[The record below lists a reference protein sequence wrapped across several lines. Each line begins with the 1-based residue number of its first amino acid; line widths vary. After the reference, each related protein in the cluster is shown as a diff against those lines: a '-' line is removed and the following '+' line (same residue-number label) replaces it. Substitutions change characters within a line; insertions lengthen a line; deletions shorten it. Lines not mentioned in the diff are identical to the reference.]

1 MNQNAKSEP
10 CPCGEPLPYDLHCG
24 RLHQGDPAITAEQ
37 LMRSRYAAHVKLDA
51 EYLSRSWQIA
61 TRPSE
66 ISLDDDVT
74 WRGLVVHRTERG
86 NALDADGVVE
96 FTATYERAGKIVEM
110 REISRFARQSGK
122 WVYVDGYRP
131 V

>member
-1 MNQNAKSEP
+1 
-10 CPCGEPLPYDLHCG
+10 LHS
-24 RLHQGDPAITAEQ
+24 GDPAITAEQ

-51 EYLSRSWQIA
+51 DYLARSWQVA

-66 ISLDDDVT
+66 ITLDDDIS
-74 WRGLVVHRTERG
+74 WRSLVVHRTERG

-110 REISRFARQSGK
+110 REISRFARASGR
-122 WVYVDGYRP
+122 WVYVDGVNGSAVPGVAR
-131 V
+131 